1 MTRISAALVKDLR
14 ERTGAGMMD
23 CKKALAASGGD
34 MDAAIE
40 WLRTKG
46 LSAAAKKAGRIAAEG
61 LVAAAVTDLCGVVVE
76 VNSETDFVARNETF
90 QDVIGSIAR
99 ISLAHAGD
107 YGQSAAAPFLDAG
120 HSVTDHLRGLVGTIG
135 EKLEFRR
142 SAGITVEN
150 GIVASYVH
158 GAVAPQMGRIA
169 VLVGLESHAPP
180 DKLAELGK
188 QLAMQVAAAS
198 PLSVS
203 VEDLDPEIVER
214 ERRIFIEQA
223 RASGKPDAIA
233 SRIVEGRLQKFYG
246 EAVLLEQVFVM
257 DNERRVGTVVDAVAK
272 AAGTPIRI
280 AAFVRYALGEGVEKR
295 GESFATEVAAV
306 QSGT

>member
-1 MTRISAALVKDLR
+1 MTEISASLVKALR

-23 CKKALAASGGD
+23 CKKALMACDGD
-34 MDAAIE
+34 IDAAIE

-46 LSAAAKKAGRIAAEG
+46 LSTAAKKAGRIAAEG
-61 LVAAAVTDLCGVVVE
+61 LVAAAVAGRCGVVVE
-76 VNSETDFVARNETF
+76 VNSETDFVARNKTF
-90 QDVIGSIAR
+90 QDVIGNIAR
-99 ISLAHAGD
+99 ISLTYAGNYD
-107 YGQSAAAPFLDAG
+107 QSAAAPFLDVG
-120 HSVTDHLRGLVGTIG
+120 HSVTDHLGELVGAIG

-158 GAVAPQMGRIA
+158 GAVAPQMGKIA
-169 VLVGLESHAPP
+169 VLVGLESHVPA
-180 DKLAELGK
+180 DGLAELGK
-188 QLAMQVAAAS
+188 QLAMQIAAAN

-203 VEDLDPEIVER
+203 VENLDPEVVER
-214 ERRIFIEQA
+214 ERRIFTEQA
-223 RASGKPDAIA
+223 RASGKPDAVA
-233 SRIVEGRLQKFYG
+233 NRIVEGRLQKFYG

-257 DNERRVGTVVDAVAK
+257 DNERRVGAVVDAVAK
-272 AAGTPIRI
+272 AAGSPIRI

-295 GESFATEVAAV
+295 GENFATEVAAV